1 MEPVHDAWA
10 LIDKRRLAE
19 RFLVELGPAVAFV
32 VALQMA
38 GLNVAT
44 GFFIAAVALAA
55 AYSWV
60 QKRRF
65 PVIPAGMVALAA
77 LFGGLTILL
86 GEAAWIEFRAT
97 LVNAAGALAILGG
110 LVTGRVFLKNSL
122 QEGFRLNEG
131 AWWTLSLRMIGYL
144 LALAAANE
152 VVRLSV
158 STEVWA
164 WFKASI
170 PFLNLGFLAL
180 NWPLIRANLL
190 SQDDGTLTESPP
202 AGAKSAFAPS
212 ADLGVADGR
221 GETPKAA
228 A

>member
-1 MEPVHDAWA
+1 MRPTDDAIA
-10 LIDKRRLAE
+10 LIDKRKLAE

-32 VALQMA
+32 AALQVS

-44 GFFIAAVALAA
+44 AVFVAAVALAA
-55 AYSWV
+55 SYSWF

-65 PVIPAGMVALAA
+65 PLIPAAMVVVTAI
-77 LFGGLTILL
+77 FGGLTILL

-97 LVNAAGALAILGG
+97 LVNVLGAVTILGG
-110 LVTGRVFLKNSL
+110 LVAGRLFLKASL

-131 AWWTLSLRMIGYL
+131 AWWMLSLRMVAYL

-152 VVRLSV
+152 AVRLTV
-158 STEVWA
+158 STETWA

-170 PFLNLGFLAL
+170 PFLNVAFLAL

-190 SQDDGTLTESPP
+190 AEEGAELTESPP
-202 AGAKSAFAPS
+202 AGAKSALSPS
-212 ADLGVADGR
+212 ADLGIAAPAAERRKAD
-221 GETPKAA
+221 A
-228 A
+228 